1 MSSSAPSSKALPWPL
16 HQRVLKRGLDLA
28 VTTVA
33 LGLGAPLLLLIA
45 GAIKL
50 TSPGQVLFLQER
62 VGRGG
67 RRFRIW
73 KFRTMVDGAPSQGPA
88 ITASGDPRVTRLG
101 YWLRRSKLDELPQL
115 VNVWLGH
122 MSLVGPRPEV
132 PRYVESYSAEDR
144 TVLSVRPGITDLAS
158 IVFRDEESVL
168 AKYADREQAYLEVLL
183 PHKLALGRKY
193 LRQQSFTGDI
203 VLLLRTLLVVVR
215 PRRRQRAVGRL
226 AATPAADAPVIKLPT
241 AKTPSVPT
249 GAQSHLRG

>member
-1 MSSSAPSSKALPWPL
+1 MALPWPL
-16 HQRVLKRGLDLA
+16 HQRALKRGLDLA
-28 VTTVA
+28 VSTVA
-33 LGLGAPLLLLIA
+33 LGLSAPLLLLIA

-67 RRFRIW
+67 CRFRIW

-88 ITASGDPRVTRLG
+88 ITASGDPRVTPLG
-101 YWLRRSKLDELPQL
+101 YWLRHSKLDELPQL
-115 VNVWLGH
+115 VNVWLGD

-132 PRYVESYSAEDR
+132 PRYVERYSAEDR
-144 TVLSVRPGITDLAS
+144 TVLSMRPGITDLAS

-168 AKYADREQAYLEVLL
+168 AQYPDRERAYLEVLL
-183 PHKLALGRKY
+183 PRKLALGRKY

-203 VLLLRTLLVVVR
+203 ALLLRTLLVVVR
-215 PRRRQRAVGRL
+215 PRRRQRAAGRL
-226 AATPAADAPVIKLPT
+226 AGTPVADAALIELPAT
-241 AKTPSVPT
+241 KTPPVPT